1 MNGRYARVYLDIV
14 SDPKFATV
22 YSDDH
27 HLATWLRLLLLAD
40 AAWPAPV
47 CVPRSVSQASLDHL
61 ASVGLIDL
69 MPADMFR
76 IHGLDPERQR
86 RSDHAVLANERRWHP
101 SPTGTPPSIPTG
113 TPQVLLDHALSSSSL
128 SSTSPLELAVPS
140 VEPILDALMGAL
152 GSVPTPKVME
162 WADRLV
168 AEYGEDATIRALG
181 TAAVEGPVKV
191 ISRAESALKESV
203 IRRSRSEAKRKEVQL
218 SQARSDRMAARRA
231 EASELPSDPRPLAEI
246 LKGLTP

>member
-1 MNGRYARVYLDIV
+1 MNEPYARVYFSIWTDERFVRIREDAALLGD
-14 SDPKFATV
+14 
-22 YSDDH
+22 
-27 HLATWLRLLLLAD
+27 WLRLLLLAE
-40 AAWPAPV
+40 AAWPQSVAI
-47 CVPRSVSQASLDHL
+47 PRCIPNDRL
-61 ASVGLIDL
+61 AVFVEDGVIDL
-69 MPADMFR
+69 HPADTYR

-86 RSDHAVLANERRWHP
+86 RSDRGVEANRRRWHP
-101 SPTGTPPSIPTG
+101 DTPSNPTGTPTG
-113 TPQVLLDHALSSSSL
+113 TPNALLAPRSRTSSL

-152 GSVPTPKVME
+152 GSVPTSKAME

-181 TAAVEGPVKV
+181 NAAVAGPAKV

-203 IRRSRSEAKRKEVQL
+203 IRRSRSEAKRKEADL
-218 SQARSDRMAARRA
+218 SRARSDRMASLRVQPDA
-231 EASELPSDPRPLAEI
+231 DPRPLAEI